1 MLSMSL
7 ACQSQSSH
15 SKWDVLSS
23 FFTICPHVM
32 DSAMDGTRA
41 IIAVLKDRVVGIK
54 QIHNGQV
61 AEDITWIPH
70 LTLEP
75 SEQGKFH
82 FTLRRRQ
89 LPLALAF
96 SMTINKSQGQSVNVM
111 GIDLRVPCFSHGQLY
126 VACSWFQS
134 RHGLKILLPEGD
146 VQTTSN
152 VVWQCHDPEWI
163 VSCD

>member
-32 DSAMDGTRA
+32 DSAMDGTRV

-126 VACSWFQS
+126 VACSWVRS
-134 RHGLKILLPEGD
+134 RQGLKILLPEGD

-152 VVWQCHDPEWI
+152 VVWQDALLQPRGM
-163 VSCD
+163 